1 MFDRFYRADESRS
14 MPGSGLGLSIVRQV
28 VERHSGTV
36 TAGRCPSGGSRFTV
50 LLPGSPTPPERSV
63 NPADTVVQRTP

>member
-1 MFDRFYRADESRS
+1 

-36 TAGRCPSGGSRFTV
+36 TAGRCPSTGGSRFTV
-50 LLPGSPTPPERSV
+50 VLPGSPTPPERSS
-63 NPADTVVQRTP
+63 AETDKIAQRVR